1 MCGISLV
8 VQLLRLYASN
18 AADVGSI
25 PDYGTTFLHA
35 MERGQKK
42 KKKRKKK
49 QNIKQNCNKFKTL
62 KNGPHKNFF

>member
-42 KKKRKKK
+42 KNKERKK
-49 QNIKQNCNKFKTL
+49 CMD
-62 KNGPHKNFF
+62 P